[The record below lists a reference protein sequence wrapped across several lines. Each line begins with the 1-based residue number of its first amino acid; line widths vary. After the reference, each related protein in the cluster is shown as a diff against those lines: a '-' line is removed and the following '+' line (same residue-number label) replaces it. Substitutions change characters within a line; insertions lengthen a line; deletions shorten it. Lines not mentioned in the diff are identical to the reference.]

1 MMKAVAIIANLSK
14 PNVFEVATK
23 ITTWLTARKVVVY
36 AQQELPCGHGF
47 VLGEPLPPVDLVMV
61 LGGDGTFLAV
71 AGMYGL
77 SGIPLLGVNLGHL
90 GFLTEVEM
98 GDLEQALE
106 TLVQRDYQ
114 VEKRGMLDARV
125 LRQGKTV
132 SKALVLND
140 VVVAKG
146 PLARIIHLEVE
157 VDGVSIG
164 SYRGDGLIVA
174 TPTGSTGYS
183 LSAGGPIVAP
193 NVDIII
199 VTPICPHTLN
209 ARPIV
214 VAKGSII
221 TVRTKTSQSDTYI
234 TLDGQQGMELE
245 GDDILEITS
254 SKHETSLVRLKGKNF
269 FDILAKKIMDQNH

>member
-1 MMKAVAIIANLSK
+1 MKAVAIIANLSK
-14 PNVFEVATK
+14 PNVFEVASK

-36 AQQELPCGHGF
+36 AQQELPWGHGF

-71 AGMYGL
+71 AGMYGP

-106 TLVQRDYQ
+106 KLVQKKYQ

-146 PLARIIHLEVE
+146 PLARIIHLEVA

-193 NVDIII
+193 NVDISI

-254 SKHETSLVRLKGKNF
+254 SQHETSLVRLKGKNF